1 MPQPSA
7 KKWIWAAWLAFVL
20 GFVLYLFRADRAY
33 HALSGRSHLVRMTA
47 EVPPPARG
55 DLKLSS
61 VFDYAPVNNKFEEG
75 KEFRAKFYT
84 IADAKTVAKT
94 RVFFRSPGA
103 VYELAANRR
112 PLWAHA
118 RKAAVNFFASTAG
131 LETGVYTLGLAVEDD
146 DGPRM
151 AWLDS
156 FFEKTPGGPVKYVAR
171 PVALALG
178 RTCPDVAFAFECIGT
193 DGIQGWVVRA
203 GADMDDYNAY
213 VVVAGPGGFRRAY
226 YAPLYTRMDV
236 AEQRNDLRAANSG
249 FKINFPNNEFPPGA
263 YAVQLALQSR
273 QTGEVFESA
282 QKWRTSR

>member
-203 GADMDDYNAY
+203 GADMDDYHAY

-236 AEQRNDLRAANSG
+236 AAQRGDPRAANSG
-249 FKINFPNNEFPPGA
+249 FKIAFPKNEFPPGT
-263 YAVQLALQSR
+263 YAVRMALQSR
-273 QTGEVFESA
+273 ETGEVLESA
-282 QKWRTSR
+282 QKWTTGR

>member
-20 GFVLYLFRADRAY
+20 GFVLYLFQADRAY

-203 GADMDDYNAY
+203 GADMDDFNAY

-226 YAPLYTRMDV
+226 YAPLYSRRDV
-236 AEQRNDLRAANSG
+236 ADQRGDPRAVNSG
-249 FKINFPNNEFPPGA
+249 FKINFPENEFPPGT
-263 YAVQLALQSR
+263 YAVQLAVQARS
-273 QTGEVFESA
+273 TGEVFESA
-282 QKWRTSR
+282 QKTKVRR